1 MSKVIA
7 PQPPPNPQKI
17 LNELNRIKDG
27 FSMTK
32 GKAMDMITEANGR
45 QWQAVLDTIQGL
57 LGENQRLQKQLED
70 ARSRIPKQKVI
81 PKTEKPP
88 KSPK

>member
-7 PQPPPNPQKI
+7 PSPPPNPQKI
-17 LNELNRIKDG
+17 LNDLNRIKDG

-32 GKAMDMITEANGR
+32 GKAMDMITEANVR
-45 QWQAVLDTIQGL
+45 QWQSVIDMIQGL

-70 ARSRIPKQKVI
+70 ARSRIPKQKTI
-81 PKTEKPP
+81 PKVEKPP

>member
-7 PQPPPNPQKI
+7 PTPPPNPQKL

-45 QWQAVLDTIQGL
+45 QWQAVLDMIQGL
-57 LGENQRLQKQLED
+57 LGENQKLQKQLED
-70 ARSRIPKQKVI
+70 ARSRIPKQKTI
-81 PKTEKPP
+81 QKTEKPP
-88 KSPK
+88 KNTK